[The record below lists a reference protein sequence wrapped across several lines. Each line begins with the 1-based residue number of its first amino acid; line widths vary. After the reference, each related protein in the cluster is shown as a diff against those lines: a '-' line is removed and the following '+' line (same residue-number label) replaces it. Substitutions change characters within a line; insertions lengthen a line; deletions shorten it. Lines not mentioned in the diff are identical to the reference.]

1 MALAEP
7 EARLAD
13 KGYDADHFVE
23 RLKVRAIKP
32 VIPPKSNRKI
42 KRVDDH
48 MDFGCEPA
56 VRAAD
61 GLVATPFLRAP
72 ALC

>member
-1 MALAEP
+1 VNLPAG
-7 EARLAD
+7 EADRQRIAQ
-13 KGYDADHFVE
+13 
-23 RLKVRAIKP
+23 
-32 VIPPKSNRKI
+32 
-42 KRVDDH
+42 RVDDH
-48 MDFGCEPA
+48 MDFGREPA